1 MKKQIIKSVSNNG
14 KRWIWALKR
23 IDKGDQHANTSCY
36 FLPSEYWIYF
46 IATPK
51 VKIPLSAPCF
61 QFNEIKRVT
70 VTKIK
75 TK

>member
-1 MKKQIIKSVSNNG
+1 MGFEENWQRGSACEHKLLLFTV
-14 KRWIWALKR
+14 R
-23 IDKGDQHANTSCY
+23 ILD
-36 FLPSEYWIYF
+36 IYF

-75 TK
+75 KKMKIG